1 MINVS
6 IIIPMYNAEE
16 FIIRALDSIP
26 VRSDIEVI
34 CVDDCSTDNTYKLVK
49 EYKDTH
55 SLNIKLFKNSINSG
69 TGFTTNVGYDNA
81 IGKWIIGMDNDDYL
95 LTEDYNLVLDVL
107 EECEDYDIVF
117 IGNEVNDK
125 SVWKAEDRTAIWC
138 YFVKRKF
145 LGANRMPL
153 GRWAAD
159 FYLTKHLLSLNPR
172 VYNTR
177 LVAYHYNYPREGS
190 IIWNMN
196 HGLLDSEGNMI
207 DDQS

>member
-26 VRSDIEVI
+26 VREDIEVLCI
-34 CVDDCSTDNTYKLVK
+34 DDCSADNTYNIVK

-55 SLNIKLFKNSINSG
+55 ELNIKLFKNAVNSG

-81 IGKWIIGMDNDDYL
+81 IGKWIIGLDNDDYL
-95 LTEDYNLVLDVL
+95 LTDQYNTVLNHLYDLEDF
-107 EECEDYDIVF
+107 DIVF
-117 IGNEVNDK
+117 IGNEVNEGDP
-125 SVWKAEDRTAIWC
+125 WKATDRTAIWC
-138 YFVKRKF
+138 YFIKRDF
-145 LGANRMPL
+145 LGSNRMPL

-159 FYLTKHLLSLNPR
+159 YYLTKHLLSLDPKI
-172 VYNTR
+172 YNTK
-177 LVAYHYNYPREGS
+177 LIAYHYNYPRVGS

-196 HGLLDSEGNMI
+196 NGLLDSEGNVL
-207 DDQS
+207 DDKS